1 MTAPA
6 PSGGFK
12 LTAQQR
18 KMAYGGGAAAAVAAL
33 VVVRSRGRSASVAAG
48 GGTTAVGRS
57 GNTVAAPSVGYA
69 TGPVAGLSGAPDTS
83 ATDIQNFLQNLANNI
98 TTAGVPAPPDPV
110 VSAAQKPP
118 AQDFTVPYVTG
129 DIGQDTGIAQSPYV
143 AGAYAAYKANPT
155 QDTEHAYQGAY
166 NQYVA
171 SIAR

>member
-48 GGTTAVGRS
+48 GSGRTA
-57 GNTVAAPSVGYA
+57 AAPSVGYA

-83 ATDIQNFLQNLANNI
+83 STDIQNFLQNLANNI

-118 AQDFTVPYVTG
+118 ARDFTVPYVTG